1 MGFPSLDK
9 QAESRSPRSKVS
21 GFLMRIALIH
31 IQMISAEPM
40 LDAFRRSWPEARV
53 TNLLDEGLFTAP
65 ARGDAYVAG
74 RFKALASYAAAA
86 PADGILFTCSAFG
99 AAIKAA
105 RDVLAPLP
113 VLKPNEAMIEA
124 AVATGRRVGLLA
136 SFAPTLASMPAEFP
150 PGTLAAQALAEGA
163 FAALN
168 AGDMATH
175 NRLVAETAARELR
188 GCDVIALAQ
197 SSMAPAARAVS
208 EATGKTVLTAPD
220 SAVTKL
226 RRLLTDSRGSA

>member
-1 MGFPSLDK
+1 M
-9 QAESRSPRSKVS
+9 A
-21 GFLMRIALIH
+21 GFLMHIALIH
-31 IQMISAEPM
+31 IQMISAGPM

-53 TNLLDEGLFTAP
+53 TNLLDEGLFTSP
-65 ARGDAYVAG
+65 ARGDAYVVQ

-99 AAIKAA
+99 GAIEAA
-105 RDVLAPLP
+105 RDTLAPIP

-124 AVATGRRVGLLA
+124 AVATGQRVGLLA

-168 AGDMATH
+168 AGETATH

-197 SSMAPAARAVS
+197 SSMAPAAQAVA
-208 EATGKTVLTAPD
+208 EATGKAVLTAPD
-220 SAVTKL
+220 SAVAKL
-226 RRLLTDSRGSA
+226 RRLLAASRDPARSA